1 MSEFRRQQRS
11 YLRQLAFWAETVA
24 KLGEEVTRPP
34 TESESNRGIS
44 SWLVRIAPPHL
55 LSETCLF
62 GRWEIISLMFTELYF
77 TPSLRISRCCV

>member
-44 SWLVRIAPPHL
+44 SWLVRIAPPTSSVRNMPFREMGNHFTNVYRVIL
-55 LSETCLF
+55 H
-62 GRWEIISLMFTELYF
+62 SLPEDK
-77 TPSLRISRCCV
+77 